1 MKPTVILGLSGGV
14 DSAVAARLLREM
26 GHRVH
31 GLYLDIGLP
40 GGREEAEAAA
50 ESLGI
55 PLAVRDIR
63 AELEERVCE
72 PFAAAYCRGETP
84 NPCILCNPT
93 VKFRAL
99 LELADEL
106 GALRVATGHYAAVR
120 EGALYKGRPEND
132 QSYMLCRLERRQ
144 IERLLLPLGDYTKV
158 QVRAMAAAFGL
169 PVAGKPDSMEICF
182 IPDGDYAAWLERRG
196 CGCPPGDLLD
206 EAGQVIGR
214 HRGIHRYTIG
224 QRRGLG
230 FAAGRRVFVSDIDPM
245 RNTVTLSSGDGLW
258 VSEAFAGEVNWLG
271 SPPEGAFRAM
281 VKIRHSRVETPALVV
296 PTETGVQLRFE
307 TPVRAPVPG
316 QSAVGYL
323 GERLVFGGVLRA
335 VKMQ

>member
-1 MKPTVILGLSGGV
+1 MDPTVILGLSGGV
-14 DSAVAARLLREM
+14 DSAVAARLLREA

-40 GGREEAEAAA
+40 RGREEAEAAA

-55 PLAVRDIR
+55 PLTVRDIR
-63 AELEERVCE
+63 AALEERVCA

-84 NPCILCNPT
+84 NPCILCNPA

-99 LELADEL
+99 LELADGL
-106 GALRVATGHYAAVR
+106 GAPWVATGHYAALR
-120 EGALYKGRPEND
+120 DGALCKGRPEND
-132 QSYMLCRLERRQ
+132 QSYMLCRLERGQ
-144 IERLLLPLGDYTKV
+144 VARLLLPLGRYTKV
-158 QVRAMAAAFGL
+158 QVRAMAADFGL

-196 CGCPPGDLLD
+196 CACPPGDLLD
-206 EAGQVIGR
+206 ETGQVIGR
-214 HRGIHRYTIG
+214 HRGIHRYTLG

-230 FAAGRRVFVSDIDPM
+230 FAAGRRVFVSDIDPA
-245 RNTVTLSSGDGLW
+245 RNTVTLSGGDGLW
-258 VSEAFAGEVNWLG
+258 VSEAFAGDVNWLET
-271 SPPEGAFRAM
+271 PLEGPFRAM
-281 VKIRHSRVETPALVV
+281 VKIRHSRGETPALVM
-296 PTETGVQLRFE
+296 PTEGGVQLRFE

-323 GERLVFGGVLRA
+323 GERLVFGGVLRGA
-335 VKMQ
+335 GTG